1 MTDTTDEEST
11 APVADETEG
20 GNIADD
26 DGTDDDETADAA
38 PVEDAG
44 SATIDGIPADAQ

>member
-1 MTDTTDEEST
+1 MTDEEAT
-11 APVADETEG
+11 PDAADEVVVAE
-20 GNIADD
+20 D

-44 SATIDGIPADAQ
+44 PATIDEPPADAL